1 MYYAYII
8 DVKVIDSQ
16 FPSKMLC
23 VTKMFDQTMF
33 DKQAQTLLDQ
43 TKFDRV
49 S

>member
-1 MYYAYII
+1 MWRSLI
-8 DVKVIDSQ
+8 K
-16 FPSKMLC
+16 FPSKIVDDVWPC

-33 DKQAQTLLDQ
+33 DKQAQTLFDQ